1 MGRTGAG
8 KSSMASALFRLID
21 LNQGEI
27 IIDNINI
34 KAIGLHDLRHKLTII
49 PQVIFIFLITMNG
62 YFHLKFDFRFKDP
75 IMFIGSLRMNLDPYE
90 KYSDYEL
97 WNALDK
103 VNMKYFVENL
113 DNKLLFE
120 LSDGGENLR

>member
-1 MGRTGAG
+1 VGRTGAG

-21 LNQGEI
+21 LNEGEI

-34 KAIGLHDLRHKLTII
+34 KTIGLHDLRHKLAII
-49 PQVIFIFLITMNG
+49 PQVINILISMNNS
-62 YFHLKFDFRFKDP
+62 FHFKFNFHKDP
-75 IMFIGSLRMNLDPYE
+75 IMFIGSLRMNLDPYD

-103 VNMKYFVENL
+103 VNLKYFVENL
-113 DNKLLFE
+113 ENKLSFE

>member
-21 LNQGEI
+21 LNEGEI

-34 KAIGLHDLRHKLTII
+34 KTIGLHDLRHKLAII
-49 PQVIFIFLITMNG
+49 PQVIFFVFIING
-62 YFHLKFDFRFKDP
+62 SINLKFDFRFKDP
-75 IMFIGSLRMNLDPYE
+75 IMFIGSLRMNLDPYD

-103 VNMKYFVENL
+103 VNLKYFVENL

>member
-21 LNQGEI
+21 LNEGEI

-34 KAIGLHDLRHKLTII
+34 KTIGLHDLRHKLAII
-49 PQVIFIFLITMNG
+49 PQIINILISMNSS
-62 YFHLKFDFRFKDP
+62 FHFKLNFHKDP
-75 IMFIGSLRMNLDPYE
+75 IMFIGSLRLNLDPYD
-90 KYSDYEL
+90 KYSDFEL

-103 VNMKYFVENL
+103 VNLKYFVENL
-113 DNKLLFE
+113 ENKLSFE